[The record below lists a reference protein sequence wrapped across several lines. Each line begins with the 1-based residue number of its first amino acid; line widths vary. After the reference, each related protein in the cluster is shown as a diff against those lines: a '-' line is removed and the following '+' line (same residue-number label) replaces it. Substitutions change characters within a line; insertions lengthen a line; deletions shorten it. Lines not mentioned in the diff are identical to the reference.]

1 MAPFLIM
8 LLLMGSAEKE
18 ILLPL
23 SKHKGQISVEEAIK
37 NRKSVRSFKKE
48 PLSIEEISQLLWAAQ
63 GITHTL
69 RGFSFRAAPSAGA
82 LYPLEVYTVL
92 KQGIYHYIPSGH
104 KLVLVKEGDFRK
116 KLANAGLSQ
125 SAIHSAPLDIVITA
139 IYARTMIKYGE
150 RGTRYVHI
158 EAGHVAENLQ
168 LQAVALGLSS
178 VPIGAFYDE
187 KVKNV
192 IGCTD
197 EEVPLYIIPIGKPR
211 E

>member
-1 MAPFLIM
+1 
-8 LLLMGSAEKE
+8 
-18 ILLPL
+18 
-23 SKHKGQISVEEAIK
+23 
-37 NRKSVRSFKKE
+37 
-48 PLSIEEISQLLWAAQ
+48 
-63 GITHTL
+63 
-69 RGFSFRAAPSAGA
+69 
-82 LYPLEVYTVL
+82 
-92 KQGIYHYIPSGH
+92 
-104 KLVLVKEGDFRK
+104 VKEGDFRK

-168 LQAVALGLSS
+168 LQAVALGLGS